1 MRDLVSFCCKCLNM
15 LHLGIFAPI
24 AGCKLELDDTLC
36 GQRICGPWFL
46 DFAGLIGDLEFKRDI
61 LALIGTGRYYACD
74 FVCVDCFAHKKLPD
88 LAFDDFRPDAHWTL
102 TTVSHEDYLNNTPVR
117 SQHALLELIGYRQ
130 DPFM

>member
-1 MRDLVSFCCKCLNM
+1 M

-61 LALIGTGRYYACD
+61 LALTI
-74 FVCVDCFAHKKLPD
+74 
-88 LAFDDFRPDAHWTL
+88 
-102 TTVSHEDYLNNTPVR
+102 VSHEDYLSNTPVS